1 MRYWSETNSFFCLF
15 LIGHRWD
22 YTKNKKKKTNSRYA
36 QKETKVEQKCWA
48 INREKQT
55 TATMQNED
63 MKTLLWSSI
72 GKDQEKADELQEQEK
87 RLLEKYLK

>member
-1 MRYWSETNSFFCLF
+1 MLGN
-15 LIGHRWD
+15 
-22 YTKNKKKKTNSRYA
+22 
-36 QKETKVEQKCWA
+36 
-48 INREKQT
+48 NREKQT
-55 TATMQNED
+55 PATMQDED